1 MTPPAPGAIR
11 PLAARANLTAA
22 LDAGLLPAGCRQFIA
37 DHEAAFLTAPGSGH
51 NHQYWTG
58 GHADHV
64 DELFAIAAAMHHV
77 VDSQTLP
84 ASEGPLDR
92 AETMAASERSRA

>member
-58 GHADHV
+58 A
-64 DELFAIAAAMHHV
+64 
-77 VDSQTLP
+77 TP
-84 ASEGPLDR
+84 ATSTSCSPSPPPCI
-92 AETMAASERSRA
+92 T